1 MERVMHA
8 DLRKGRDKPSCS
20 LCGGYPPH
28 CCIVEKGTGKESA
41 SSFIDNALRA
51 ALPPDVPPS
60 FTRIVSA
67 RWTGTGRKR
76 VAEAELTMFDGQ
88 PAKVRVW
95 RYGSYPDALAH
106 TFHDLTGGDVS
117 FEDGRWIRIDRTTLE
132 PVSAQLEMFPDA

>member
-8 DLRKGRDKPSCS
+8 DLRKRQGGPSCRF
-20 LCGGYPPH
+20 CGGFMPD
-28 CCIVEKGTGKESA
+28 CCIVEDWPEKTTA
-41 SSFIDNALRA
+41 AAFIGGALRA
-51 ALPPDVPPS
+51 CLPPGVPPS
-60 FTRIVSA
+60 FQSIVTA

-106 TFHDLTGGDVS
+106 TFYDLPGGDVS
-117 FEDGRWIRIDRTTLE
+117 FEDGRWVRIDRTTLE
-132 PVSAQLEMFPDA
+132 PVSAQLEMFRDA